1 MCCLRPGQD
10 LPGFTDF
17 PLQVLDLY
25 RNQFPDGLNFAFHL
39 DARGINHD
47 SGKRWRTPGCANR
60 REGRLCRQVLRLFA
74 RRNATSN
81 ERIDA
86 VKVPLV
92 ELGETRRMPLRRLD
106 QQALVF
112 VPR

>member
-1 MCCLRPGQD
+1 
-10 LPGFTDF
+10 
-17 PLQVLDLY
+17 
-25 RNQFPDGLNFAFHL
+25 
-39 DARGINHD
+39 
-47 SGKRWRTPGCANR
+47 
-60 REGRLCRQVLRLFA
+60 LRLFA